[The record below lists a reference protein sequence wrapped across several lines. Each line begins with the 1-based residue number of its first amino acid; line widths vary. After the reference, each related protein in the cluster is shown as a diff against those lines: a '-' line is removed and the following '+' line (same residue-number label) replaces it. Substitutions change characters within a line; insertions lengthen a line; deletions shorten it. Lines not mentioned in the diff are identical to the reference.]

1 MTHDQTAATD
11 PGDLPDLPHEEQTG
25 SSRAFDGKM
34 LRVRVD
40 EVRLPSGRQSVR
52 EIVEHQGSVVIVPV
66 TADDEVIMIRHYR
79 HATGRTLLELPAGLI
94 DPGEEILETAR
105 RELLEETGYAAG
117 TLRHVTTVY
126 VSPGYSE
133 ERTSIVL
140 AEECVAVAHEPD
152 PDEPIQ
158 ILARPLAS
166 IPDLL
171 IPGETVIENAQAM
184 LGLLWLLRLR
194 PTEPGCAY
202 PPQRIVPLPMD
213 HRRDGAP

>member
-1 MTHDQTAATD
+1 MTDGHVTPINPTD
-11 PGDLPDLPHEEQTG
+11 APDLPHEEQTG
-25 SSRAFDGKM
+25 SARAFDGK
-34 LRVRVD
+34 LLHVRVD
-40 EVRLPSGRQSVR
+40 DVRLPSGRESVR
-52 EIVEHQGSVVIVPV
+52 EIVEHPGSVVIVPV
-66 TADDEVIMIRHYR
+66 TVADDVILIRQFR

-105 RELLEETGYAAG
+105 RELLEETGYVAG
-117 TLRHVTTVY
+117 TLRHLTTVY

-140 AEECVAVAHEPD
+140 AEGCVATPHEPD
-152 PDEPIQ
+152 QDEPMQ
-158 ILARPLAS
+158 VLTRPLTS

-194 PTEPGCAY
+194 ATDDPM
-202 PPQRIVPLPMD
+202 PPRSGQS
-213 HRRDGAP
+213 GGTW

>member
-1 MTHDQTAATD
+1 MTDDRATPND
-11 PGDLPDLPHEEQTG
+11 PADVPELPHEVRTG
-25 SSRAFDGKM
+25 SARAFDGKL

-40 EVRLPSGRQSVR
+40 QVRLPSGRESVR

-66 TADDEVIMIRHYR
+66 TADDEVVMIRHFR

-105 RELLEETGYAAG
+105 RELLEETGYVAK
-117 TLRHVTTVY
+117 TLRHLTTVY

-140 AEECVAVAHEPD
+140 AEGCVATPHEPD
-152 PDEPIQ
+152 QDEPMQ
-158 ILARPLAS
+158 ILTRPLAS
-166 IPDLL
+166 IPSLL
-171 IPGETVIENAQAM
+171 LPGETVIENAQAM

-194 PTEPGCAY
+194 ATEHSA
-202 PPQRIVPLPMD
+202 LL
-213 HRRDGAP
+213 

>member
-1 MTHDQTAATD
+1 MTDDQVTSITPTD
-11 PGDLPDLPHEEQTG
+11 APELPHEEQTG
-25 SSRAFDGKM
+25 SVRAFDGK
-34 LRVRVD
+34 LLHVRVD
-40 EVRLPSGRQSVR
+40 DVRLPSGQESVR
-52 EIVEHQGSVVIVPV
+52 EIVEHPGSVVIVPV
-66 TADDEVIMIRHYR
+66 TVADEVILIRQFR

-105 RELLEETGYAAG
+105 RELLEETGYVAG
-117 TLRHVTTVY
+117 TLRHLTTVY

-140 AEECVAVAHEPD
+140 AEECVATDHEPD
-152 PDEPIQ
+152 PDEPMQ
-158 ILARPLAS
+158 VLARPLAS

-194 PTEPGCAY
+194 SLEAEQP
-202 PPQRIVPLPMD
+202 D
-213 HRRDGAP
+213 

>member
-1 MTHDQTAATD
+1 MTDDRATPND
-11 PGDLPDLPHEEQTG
+11 PSPVDPADLPEPPHEVQTE
-25 SSRAFDGKM
+25 STRAFDGKL

-40 EVRLPSGRQSVR
+40 QVRLPSGRESVR

-66 TADDEVIMIRHYR
+66 TADDEVIMIRHFR

-105 RELLEETGYAAG
+105 RELLEETGYVAE
-117 TLRHVTTVY
+117 TLRHLTTVY

-133 ERTSIVL
+133 ERTSIVV
-140 AEECVAVAHEPD
+140 AEGCVVTPHEPD
-152 PDEPIQ
+152 QDEPMQ
-158 ILARPLAS
+158 ILARPLDS

-184 LGLLWLLRLR
+184 LGLLRLR
-194 PTEPGCAY
+194 ATEHSAW
-202 PPQRIVPLPMD
+202 L
-213 HRRDGAP
+213 

>member
-1 MTHDQTAATD
+1 MTDDRST
-11 PGDLPDLPHEEQTG
+11 PPEDLPGPPHEVRTG
-25 SSRAFDGKM
+25 STRAFDGKM
-34 LRVRVD
+34 LRIRVD
-40 EVRLPSGRQSVR
+40 QVRLPSGRESVR

-66 TADDEVIMIRHYR
+66 TVDDEVIMIRHFR

-105 RELLEETGYAAG
+105 RELLEETGYAPE
-117 TLRHVTTVY
+117 TLRHLTTVY

-140 AEECVAVAHEPD
+140 AEGCLAMPHEPD
-152 PDEPIQ
+152 QDEPMQ
-158 ILARPLAS
+158 VLARPLTS

-194 PTEPGCAY
+194 ATGAGCT
-202 PPQRIVPLPMD
+202 
-213 HRRDGAP
+213 

>member
-1 MTHDQTAATD
+1 MTHDQTAAMD
-11 PGDLPDLPHEEQTG
+11 PGDLPDLPHEERTG

-66 TADDEVIMIRHYR
+66 TANDEVIMIRHYR

-105 RELLEETGYAAG
+105 RELLEETGYVAG
-117 TLRHVTTVY
+117 TLRHLTTVY

-152 PDEPIQ
+152 SDEPIQ

-194 PTEPGCAY
+194 ATDDRY
-202 PPQRIVPLPMD
+202 I
-213 HRRDGAP
+213 